1 MNELTIAT
9 KFLVT
14 VAGFALAL
22 VATRSLGSM
31 TYKMAEAAIEAQQHD
46 QMSYGAFSRQLWHRG
61 AKHKR

>member
-14 VAGFALAL
+14 VAIVALAL
-22 VATRSLGSM
+22 AATRSLGSM

-46 QMSYGAFSRQLWHRG
+46 QMSYGAFSRQLWHQ
-61 AKHKR
+61 APKTKR